1 MGVNKTE
8 DKIII
13 EMFFSRDEKALRETE
28 QKYGK
33 NLSYLAYH
41 ILKNQE
47 DAEETVSDTY
57 LNAWNSIPPQKPVY
71 LFAYL
76 AKLCRNSAFDKL
88 DRKQTQKRNAA
99 IVALSEEMELCI
111 PDTLQNIENALNEY
125 ELSEYLNEFL
135 KTLSRE
141 SRIIFLRRYW
151 FSESIK
157 EIAAHYSMS
166 ESKVKTSLH
175 RTRKKLRDFL
185 EKKEFC
191 I

>member
-1 MGVNKTE
+1 MNQTE
-8 DKIII
+8 DKTII
-13 EMFFSRDEKALRETE
+13 EMFFSRDEKALQETE

-41 ILKNQE
+41 ILRNQE
-47 DAEETVSDTY
+47 DAEEAVSDTY
-57 LNAWNSIPPQKPVY
+57 LNAWNSIPPQKPVS

-76 AKLCRNSAFDKL
+76 AKLCRNNALDKL
-88 DRKQTQKRNAA
+88 DRKHAQKRNAE
-99 IVALSEEMELCI
+99 IVALSEEMEMCI
-111 PDTLQNIENALNEY
+111 PDNLHSMENSLNEN
-125 ELSEYLNEFL
+125 EISEYINEFL
-135 KTLSRE
+135 KTLSKE
-141 SRIIFLRRYW
+141 SRILFIRRYW

-185 EKKEFC
+185 ERKEFC

>member
-1 MGVNKTE
+1 MNKTE
-8 DKIII
+8 DKTII

-41 ILKNQE
+41 ILQNQE
-47 DAEETVSDTY
+47 DAEEAVSDTY
-57 LNAWNSIPPQKPVY
+57 LNAWNSIPPQKPQY

-88 DRKQTQKRNAA
+88 NRKHAQKRNAE
-99 IVALSEEMELCI
+99 IVALSEEMKTCI
-111 PDTLQNIENALNEY
+111 PDKLNSIENALSENEIADCI
-125 ELSEYLNEFL
+125 NEFL
-135 KTLSRE
+135 KTLSKE
-141 SRIIFLRRYW
+141 NRIIFMRRYW

-157 EIAAHYSMS
+157 EIAVNYNLS

-185 EKKEFC
+185 ERKEFY